1 MNTLTE
7 REAFLSQ
14 DEVRKAYNRLAPIY
28 EVWSVLTESRARQR
42 VWDLSAVRDGESVLE
57 VAVGTG
63 ATLEKFAAANP
74 SGRTCGIDLSEGM
87 LVKSKDRLEK
97 SGLAKRVEL
106 RSGSAFKLPYAA
118 ESFNLVVNQYML
130 DLIPFSDIQ
139 KILSEF
145 HRVLKPGGRLVIA
158 GMTVEEHFGS
168 GIWQRLY
175 DLSPSLMAGCRG
187 IQMAPRLSASGFA
200 VTSREYFQQLFFPSE
215 VVAALKS

>member
-28 EVWSVLTESRARQR
+28 EIWSVLTESRARKR
-42 VWDLSAVRDGESVLE
+42 VWDISAVTDGESVLE

-63 ATLEKFAAANP
+63 ATLERFASINA

-87 LVKSKDRLEK
+87 LAKSKDRLEK
-97 SGLAKRVEL
+97 TGLAKRVEL
-106 RSGSAFKLPYAA
+106 RPGSAFKLPYAD
-118 ESFNLVVNQYML
+118 ESFDLVVNQYML

-145 HRVLKPGGRLVIA
+145 RRILKPGGRLVIA
-158 GMTVEEHFGS
+158 GMTVGERLGS

-187 IQMAPRLSASGFA
+187 IQMAPRLLASGFD
-200 VTSREYFQQLFFPSE
+200 VTSRDYFQQIFFPSE
-215 VVAALKS
+215 VVAAVKR